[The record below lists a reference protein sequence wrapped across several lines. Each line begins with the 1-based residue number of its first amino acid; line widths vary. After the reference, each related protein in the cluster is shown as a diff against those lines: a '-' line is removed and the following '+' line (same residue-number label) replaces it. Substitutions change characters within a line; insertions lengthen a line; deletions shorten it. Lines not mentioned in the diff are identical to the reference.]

1 MKIKLLIPKPRLVP
15 STPQATRSSLIQ
27 ELKPR
32 LVKLLLSNPAH
43 PVPRD
48 TEMNA
53 WEYRHGAALS
63 LISVLK
69 VQGSGAAK
77 SVGTTRTRN
86 SEQHQLW
93 MEDICLRLICLLSL
107 DQFGDYV
114 GDQVI
119 TPVRETAAQ
128 AISLVGRWLDRSGV
142 QHMLSIFH
150 QMVEKKNVYSNPPRG
165 YAWQVRHAGLL
176 QMKYLVAFKN
186 DMLCPNDDVKETNPS
201 VALNPDSMDDV
212 DVKPA
217 VKLEAH
223 SESVDSGKQH
233 VSDGE
238 STPSSPCL

>member
-43 PVPRD
+43 PVPRG

-77 SVGTTRTRN
+77 SVGTTRTQN
-86 SEQHQLW
+86 LEQHQLW

-128 AISLVGRWLDRSGV
+128 AISLVGQWLDRSGV

-176 QMKYLVAFKN
+176 RMKYLVAFKN
-186 DMLCPNDDVKETNPS
+186 DMLCVSPEKEPENLT
-201 VALNPDSMDDV
+201 A
-212 DVKPA
+212 KP
-217 VKLEAH
+217 
-223 SESVDSGKQH
+223 H
-233 VSDGE
+233 V
-238 STPSSPCL
+238 